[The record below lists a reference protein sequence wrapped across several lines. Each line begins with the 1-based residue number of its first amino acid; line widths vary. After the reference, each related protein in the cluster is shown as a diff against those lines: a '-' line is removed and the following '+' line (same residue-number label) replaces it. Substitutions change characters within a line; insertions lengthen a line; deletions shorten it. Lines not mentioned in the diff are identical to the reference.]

1 MFIGV
6 LFALVAGAIW
16 GLIFVG
22 PMIIPEYPAA
32 LQSVGRYLAFGLICL
47 PLAWHDR
54 KRLLTLSK
62 NDWIEALKLAAIGNL
77 LYYFCLSSAIQKI
90 GAPVSSMII
99 GILPVVVSVFSN
111 NHYSHRD
118 GKFAWK
124 HMFPSLI
131 LILIGLGCVNL
142 AELRGSTAEY
152 DIQTYLLG
160 ILLAFMAVACW
171 TWYPMRNANWLRIN
185 KTKSPVTWATA
196 QGIAT
201 LPLAIV
207 GYGLIWIQLHIT
219 EPAFEMPFGPRPW
232 LFISLMSAIG
242 LLCSWLGT
250 LCWNQASQR
259 LPTALVGQL
268 IVFETLAGLTYAF
281 LLRQEYPPFLTII
294 GVITLMAG
302 VLRTFQIKRV
312 TQA

>member
-62 NDWIEALKLAAIGNL
+62 NDWLEALKLAAIGNL

-111 NHYSHRD
+111 IHYSHRD

-312 TQA
+312 THA

>member
-47 PLAWHDR
+47 PLAWHAR
-54 KRLLTLSK
+54 NRLLTLSK
-62 NDWIEALKLAAIGNL
+62 NDWLGALKLAAIGNL

-111 NHYSHRD
+111 IHYSHRD

-281 LLRQEYPPFLTII
+281 LLRQEDPPFLTII

-312 TQA
+312 THA